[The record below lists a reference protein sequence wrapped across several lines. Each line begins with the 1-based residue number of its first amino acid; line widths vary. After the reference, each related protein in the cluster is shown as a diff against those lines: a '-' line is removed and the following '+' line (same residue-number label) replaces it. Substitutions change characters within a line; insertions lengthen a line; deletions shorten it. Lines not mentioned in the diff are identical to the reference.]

1 MTIKNS
7 DVLNM
12 NNEIYI
18 DKNIKALKLLAQII
32 LSSVDINGIREQIDY
47 NKKTLELHRLYEP
60 GDTEMISQ
68 FLTLWIKDNN
78 IILTESQFA
87 DIMICI
93 IAIMQSIHDT
103 SIFTK
108 NFIIPELNKRLTE
121 GHL

>member
-12 NNEIYI
+12 NNDIYI
-18 DKNIKALKLLAQII
+18 DKNIKALKLLARII
-32 LSSVDINGIREQIDY
+32 LSSVDINSIREQIDY
-47 NKKTLELHRLYEP
+47 NKKMIELHRLYEP
-60 GDTEMISQ
+60 GDTEMICQ

>member
-12 NNEIYI
+12 NNDIYI
-18 DKNIKALKLLAQII
+18 DKNIKALKLLARII
-32 LSSVDINGIREQIDY
+32 LSSVDIDSIREQIDY
-47 NKKTLELHRLYEP
+47 NKKTIEINKIYER
-60 GDTEMISQ
+60 GDTEIISQ
-68 FLTLWIKDNN
+68 GFTLWIKDNN

>member
-18 DKNIKALKLLAQII
+18 DKNIKALKLLARII
-32 LSSVDINGIREQIDY
+32 LSSVDINSIREQIDY

>member
-12 NNEIYI
+12 NNDIYI
-18 DKNIKALKLLAQII
+18 DKNIKALKLLARII
-32 LSSVDINGIREQIDY
+32 LSSVDINSIREQIDY

-108 NFIIPELNKRLTE
+108 NFIIPELNK
-121 GHL
+121 